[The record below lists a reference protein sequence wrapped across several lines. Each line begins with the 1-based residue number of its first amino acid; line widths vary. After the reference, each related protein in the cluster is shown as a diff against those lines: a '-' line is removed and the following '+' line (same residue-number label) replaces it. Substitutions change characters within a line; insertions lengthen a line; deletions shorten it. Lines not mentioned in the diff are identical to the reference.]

1 MRDLV
6 IACRAIQL
14 MNRVCLKIKGVEG
27 YQDKVQLLYDVEE
40 WLRDYRAAWLRE
52 NKLSQLDLIDRF
64 MHEVAI
70 Y

>member
-1 MRDLV
+1 MLHIR
-6 IACRAIQL
+6 
-14 MNRVCLKIKGVEG
+14 GVVG
-27 YQDKVQLLYDVEE
+27 YEDGEKLQEQFDSWFEE
-40 WLRDYRAAWLRE
+40 YRAAWLRE